1 MNFGNL
7 GFGQNY
13 VIYLDM
19 FILNL
24 CTYFYCFYLLN
35 SYMRFYVRLF
45 YVPSSPLSDIISF
58 VELVY
63 QVLQRHRKGKKEDT
77 LRTGGGK
84 GPEKHFI
91 FMVSPSF

>member
-1 MNFGNL
+1 MYL
-7 GFGQNY
+7 LLLLILIEL
-13 VIYLDM
+13 IYE
-19 FILNL
+19 IL
-24 CTYFYCFYLLN
+24 CTFVL
-35 SYMRFYVRLF
+35 

-91 FMVSPSF
+91 FMVLPSFLNA